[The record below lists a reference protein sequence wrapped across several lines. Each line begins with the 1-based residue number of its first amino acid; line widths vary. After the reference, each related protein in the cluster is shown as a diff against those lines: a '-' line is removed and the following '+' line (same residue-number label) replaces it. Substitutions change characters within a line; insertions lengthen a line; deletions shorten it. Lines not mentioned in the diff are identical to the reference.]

1 VGTDQARHFSE
12 RMHICAIGR
21 WGCNQSVES
30 EARTQPVEL
39 EDEVLVD
46 EFCSL
51 LASVAIRIL
60 ASEGQEVYNCSSSD
74 KKGASK
80 L

>member
-1 VGTDQARHFSE
+1 VSKVKRE
-12 RMHICAIGR
+12 R
-21 WGCNQSVES
+21 NQSNCKDDHQRFS
-30 EARTQPVEL
+30 L

>member
-1 VGTDQARHFSE
+1 MSKVKRERDQSNRQEDPRKFS
-12 RMHICAIGR
+12 
-21 WGCNQSVES
+21 
-30 EARTQPVEL
+30 L

-51 LASVAIRIL
+51 LASIAIRIL

-74 KKGASK
+74 EKGASK

>member
-1 VGTDQARHFSE
+1 MSKVKRKRDQSNCQDDQRGLS
-12 RMHICAIGR
+12 
-21 WGCNQSVES
+21 
-30 EARTQPVEL
+30 L

-74 KKGASK
+74 EKGASK

>member
-1 VGTDQARHFSE
+1 MSKVKRERDQSSGQDDHRRFS
-12 RMHICAIGR
+12 
-21 WGCNQSVES
+21 
-30 EARTQPVEL
+30 L

-51 LASVAIRIL
+51 LASIAIRIL

-74 KKGASK
+74 EKGASK

>member
-1 VGTDQARHFSE
+1 VSKVKRE
-12 RMHICAIGR
+12 R
-21 WGCNQSVES
+21 NQSNCQDDHQRFS
-30 EARTQPVEL
+30 L

-80 L
+80 R

>member
-1 VGTDQARHFSE
+1 MKRERDQSNCQDDHQRFS
-12 RMHICAIGR
+12 
-21 WGCNQSVES
+21 
-30 EARTQPVEL
+30 L

-74 KKGASK
+74 EKGANK

>member
-1 VGTDQARHFSE
+1 MSKVKRERDQPSRQDDHRRFS
-12 RMHICAIGR
+12 
-21 WGCNQSVES
+21 
-30 EARTQPVEL
+30 L

-51 LASVAIRIL
+51 LASIAIRIL
-60 ASEGQEVYNCSSSD
+60 ASEGQEVYNCSSND
-74 KKGASK
+74 EKGASK

>member
-1 VGTDQARHFSE
+1 MSKVKSKRDQSSCQDDHRKL
-12 RMHICAIGR
+12 
-21 WGCNQSVES
+21 
-30 EARTQPVEL
+30 PL

-51 LASVAIRIL
+51 LASIAIRIL

-74 KKGASK
+74 EKGASK

>member
-1 VGTDQARHFSE
+1 MSKVKRKRDQSNRQEDPRKFS
-12 RMHICAIGR
+12 
-21 WGCNQSVES
+21 
-30 EARTQPVEL
+30 L

-51 LASVAIRIL
+51 LASIAIRIL
-60 ASEGQEVYNCSSSD
+60 ASEGQEVYNCSSSNE
-74 KKGASK
+74 KGANK

>member
-1 VGTDQARHFSE
+1 MKRKRDQSSCQDDHRKFS
-12 RMHICAIGR
+12 
-21 WGCNQSVES
+21 
-30 EARTQPVEL
+30 L

-74 KKGASK
+74 EKGANK